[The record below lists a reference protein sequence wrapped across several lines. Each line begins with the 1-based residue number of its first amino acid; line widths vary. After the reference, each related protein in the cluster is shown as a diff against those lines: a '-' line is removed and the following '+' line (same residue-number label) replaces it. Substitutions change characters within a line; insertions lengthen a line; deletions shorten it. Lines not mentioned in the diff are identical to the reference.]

1 MIERVPPQSAD
12 TEASVLGGI
21 MLEPKYAIPLVR
33 TLLNRDDFYID
44 EFGSIY
50 ALMLELYD
58 RGIPPDVVAVLDGL
72 RNRDQLDKAGGSG
85 VIWAMTQRL
94 ASGAN
99 VLNHARLVKEK
110 SALREIIRR
119 CAEVSEEC
127 YRQEIPLESIVA
139 MLGDGAAEALA
150 RTAEAIP
157 GAIRPLSVIAESEA
171 GRLCALYSEGVRS
184 VRGVTTGF
192 DWMDALTGGYSEEEL
207 VFIAG
212 RPNTG
217 KSRVLIYQL
226 AAAAAEGRKVGYIS
240 LDMGPQKLYPY
251 LIVANANM
259 HGERITK
266 HEIYNPQMWDEIS
279 DARLRDVARAVDP
292 EKRWEVVD
300 EPTGFTMAAIEGYVR
315 RLVDK
320 LGCDIIG
327 IDQTQNIA
335 GWSKGARDRGIYSEI
350 VAGIKTMVRR
360 YKKPIVMLHQINREG
375 ANAPTLVDLKD
386 TGCIEEFSDTIIML
400 HDVQRALLDNR
411 TVGAFIINPNGSI
424 RKPTA
429 KDDKNLWQTQLTPT
443 RPLRIGLEKSRASEI
458 RREFVSFDYVKGIKA
473 T

>member
-1 MIERVPPQSAD
+1 MNERIPPQVGEVEMAL
-12 TEASVLGGI
+12 LGGI
-21 MLEPKYAIPLVR
+21 MLEPKYAIPAVR
-33 TLLNRDDFYID
+33 GMITREDFYHD
-44 EFGSIY
+44 EHGGIY
-50 ALMLELYD
+50 DIMLELHD
-58 RGIPPDVVAVLDGL
+58 RGVPADLVAVNSVL
-72 RNRDQLDKAGGSG
+72 RDRKLMDKVGGPG
-85 VIWAMTQRL
+85 VMHAMLNQV

-99 VLNHARLVKEK
+99 VVNHARLLKEK
-110 SALREIIRR
+110 SALRTIIRR
-119 CAEVSEEC
+119 CAEVSEEA
-127 YRQEIPLESIVA
+127 YKQELPLAEIVA
-139 MLGDGAAEALA
+139 MLGDSAAEALA
-150 RTAEAIP
+150 RVAEAVP
-157 GAIRPLSVIAESEA
+157 GSIRPLSAIAESEA
-171 GRLCALYSEGVRS
+171 GRLCALYSEGIQQ

-192 DWMDALTGGYSEEEL
+192 DWMDALTGGYSDEEL
-207 VFIAG
+207 AFIAA
-212 RPNTG
+212 RPNCG
-217 KSRVLIYQL
+217 KSKTLIYKL

-259 HGERITK
+259 HGERVTK

-300 EPTGFTMAAIEGYVR
+300 EPTGFTVTAIEGYVR

-327 IDQTQNIA
+327 IDQAQNIA
-335 GWSKGARDRGIYSEI
+335 GWAKGARDRGIYSEI
-350 VAGIKTMVRR
+350 VGALKTMVRR
-360 YKKPIVMLHQINREG
+360 YKRPIVVLHQINREG

-411 TVGAFIINPNGSI
+411 SVGAYITNPNGSI
-424 RKPTA
+424 RRPTA
-429 KDDKNLWQTQLTPT
+429 KDDKAIWQTQLTPT

-458 RREFVSFDYVKGIKA
+458 RREFINFNFVTGIKA
-473 T
+473 